1 MKKLIVLITAM
12 LALSLSLVGC
22 TSQAQQTEK
31 TIDEIG
37 EVTLDS
43 QQAIDEA
50 QEKYD
55 SLSDEEKGKVANY
68 PTLEDAQKTYVG
80 LLQKDLNDQIEKA
93 TTLAN
98 GSFAEFYGTDSLT
111 AFNNAL
117 EKAKSIAT
125 SEDKNALN
133 EALESLKSE
142 IDSFSQFIDSLKSDS
157 RSKQT
162 NEGDYPY
169 SVDQNKL
176 QSGFIMTPLTKRDS
190 SYPYNVC
197 FDEGE
202 TTDSPLILGFQMGD
216 KWCHYSC
223 ELANIPTTVIEVQD
237 KNGNLQKALVN
248 TEVKI
253 ISANTKYGK
262 TDTGLYPLGEHS
274 IYLFCDKNKGI
285 TLALADLVTKNGFI
299 TFSWSF

>member
-1 MKKLIVLITAM
+1 MPLKKQR
-12 LALSLSLVGC
+12 AL
-22 TSQAQQTEK
+22 
-31 TIDEIG
+31 
-37 EVTLDS
+37 
-43 QQAIDEA
+43 
-50 QEKYD
+50 
-55 SLSDEEKGKVANY
+55 
-68 PTLEDAQKTYVG
+68 
-80 LLQKDLNDQIEKA
+80 
-93 TTLAN
+93 
-98 GSFAEFYGTDSLT
+98 
-111 AFNNAL
+111 
-117 EKAKSIAT
+117 
-125 SEDKNALN
+125 NALN

-274 IYLFCDKNKGI
+274 IYLFCDKNKGT

>member
-1 MKKLIVLITAM
+1 MKKPIALITAM
-12 LALSLSLVGC
+12 LALSLLLAGC
-22 TSQAQQTEK
+22 TSQTQQTEK
-31 TIDEIG
+31 AIDEIG

-43 QQAIDEA
+43 QQAINDA
-50 QEKYD
+50 QDKYN
-55 SLSDEEKGKVANY
+55 SLSNDEKEKVSNY
-68 PTLEDAQKTYVG
+68 STLEDAQKAYVD
-80 LLQKDLNDQIEKA
+80 LLHKDLNDQIEKA
-93 TTLAN
+93 TAAAN
-98 GSFAEFYGTDSLT
+98 GSFAGFYDTDSLR
-111 AFNNAL
+111 ALNDAL
-117 EKAKSIAT
+117 EKANDVIA
-125 SEDKNALN
+125 SDDKDALN
-133 EALESLKSE
+133 KALESLKSE
-142 IDSFSQFIDSLKSDS
+142 TDSFNQFVSGLKSDS
-157 RSKQT
+157 LSKQT

-169 SVDQNKL
+169 SVDQSKF
-176 QSGFIMTPLTKRDS
+176 QSGFIMAPLVKRDS

-223 ELANIPTTVIEVQD
+223 ELTSIPTTVIEVQD
-237 KNGNLQKALVN
+237 KDGNLKKALVN

-274 IYLFCDKNKGI
+274 AYLFCDKNKGT
-285 TLALADLVTKNGFI
+285 TLALNDLVTKNGFI